1 MESSPKIF
9 LGGGGSE
16 EDEAKIWDV
25 VFSTKNKPDKQCIAV
40 WPQAQPEHN
49 HAAVLDWFTGALAL
63 RGDARNFTILP
74 QQPSSSS
81 KKTSSESH
89 ASKDKDKDID
99 TNPTFGLDKADILF
113 IPGGNTFHL
122 LAFMR
127 ENNLLTRVREFVSR
141 GGRVFGGSAG
151 AIVLGADIGI
161 CDVANGGLDENDIG
175 MLDTEALGLLGADV
189 VVYPHF
195 RGVEGASQH
204 AACQGWANRRCF
216 VVVAM
221 PERCG
226 VAVADGGVAWN
237 AGPEEVWFFVPRR
250 PVRKYAAGEC
260 WSLHSR

>member
-1 MESSPKIF
+1 MDSPPPSSPKIF

-25 VFSTKNKPDKQCIAV
+25 VFNTNNKPGKQRIAV

-63 RGDARNFTILP
+63 RGGTRNFTILP
-74 QQPSSSS
+74 QGQSSISS
-81 KKTSSESH
+81 N
-89 ASKDKDKDID
+89 DNNV
-99 TNPTFGLDKADILF
+99 TNPTFGLDTADILF

-161 CDVANGGLDENDIG
+161 CDVANGGLDENDIE

-195 RGVEGASQH
+195 RGVEVASQH
-204 AACQGWANRRCF
+204 AACQGWADRRVF

-226 VAVADGGVAWN
+226 VALADGGVAWN
-237 AGPEEVWFFVPRR
+237 AGPEEAWFFVPRR

-260 WSLHSR
+260 WSLDSR

>member
-1 MESSPKIF
+1 MEPSPKIF

-16 EDEAKIWDV
+16 EDEANIWDV
-25 VFSTKNKPDKQCIAV
+25 VFSNKNRPGKQHIAV

-49 HAAVLDWFTGALAL
+49 HAAVLDWFTGALAS
-63 RGDARNFTILP
+63 RGDTCNFTILP

-81 KKTSSESH
+81 NKTPSESH
-89 ASKDKDKDID
+89 ASKDKDND
-99 TNPTFGLDKADILF
+99 TSPTFGLGKADILF

-127 ENNLLTRVREFVSR
+127 ENNLLTRVRGFVSR

-161 CDVANGGLDENDIG
+161 CDVTNGGLDENDIR
-175 MLDTEALGLLGADV
+175 MLDTEALGLLGSDV
-189 VVYPHF
+189 VVCPHF
-195 RGVEGASQH
+195 RGVEVASQH
-204 AACQGWANRRCF
+204 AACQGWADRRGF
-216 VVVAM
+216 VVLAM

-250 PVRKYAAGEC
+250 PARKYAAGER
-260 WSLHSR
+260 WSLDAR